1 MTPSDYHV
9 ALGIAL
15 IIIGVA
21 LVFGGIISWRGASQP
36 DPSERD
42 ETASCARLL
51 IRFQRQTRIAKTR
64 IAKAIV
70 PPRVIRN
77 EDSSK

>member
-15 IIIGVA
+15 LVIGVA
-21 LVFGGIISWRGASQP
+21 LVFGGVISWRRASQP

-42 ETASCARLL
+42 DDSELRAFIDSLPETDQESEGER
-51 IRFQRQTRIAKTR
+51 
-64 IAKAIV
+64 

>member
-15 IIIGVA
+15 IVIGVA
-21 LVFGGIISWRGASQP
+21 LVFGGVISWRRASQP

-42 ETASCARLL
+42 NDGELRGFINSLPETDRESDGERPT
-51 IRFQRQTRIAKTR
+51 TRH
-64 IAKAIV
+64 
-70 PPRVIRN
+70 PQ
-77 EDSSK
+77 